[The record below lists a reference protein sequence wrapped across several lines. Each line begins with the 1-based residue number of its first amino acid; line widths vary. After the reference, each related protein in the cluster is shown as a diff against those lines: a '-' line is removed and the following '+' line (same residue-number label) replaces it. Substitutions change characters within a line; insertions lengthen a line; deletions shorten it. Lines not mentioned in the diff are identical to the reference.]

1 MIRVNLLPQK
11 KKAERVALEPSTS
24 QRWLLVVLGVLLLE
38 IIGLVLFHQ
47 TKVGELEAEQRKNDE
62 LSGQIGTIRQL
73 VTQHQQVKKEL
84 EGLRARE
91 QAIAKL
97 EAARTGPTAA
107 LLELSQLLT
116 PGKGPTVD
124 ADMIS
129 KIQKDPLR
137 AYNTGWDTRR
147 VWLVSFKETN
157 RTVQVEGLARDSQ
170 DVSELALRLRAS
182 SYFYDVRLLP
192 GRKDASAKDTGM
204 VTFGMELKVRY

>member
-11 KKAERVALEPSTS
+11 KKAERIALEPSTS
-24 QRWLLVVLGVLLLE
+24 QRWLLVVLGILLLE

-47 TKVGELEAEQRKNDE
+47 TKVGELEAEDRKNAE
-62 LSGQIGTIRQL
+62 LTGQIGTIRQL
-73 VTQHQQVKKEL
+73 VTQHEQVKKEL

-192 GRKDASAKDTGM
+192 GRKDAGAKDSGM
-204 VTFGMELKVRY
+204 VAFGMELKVRY

>member
-11 KKAERVALEPSTS
+11 KKAERIALEPSSS
-24 QRWLLVVLGVLLLE
+24 QRWLLVVLGVLLFE
-38 IIGLVLFHQ
+38 VIGLVLFHQ
-47 TKVGELEAEQRKNDE
+47 TKVGELEVQERKNAE
-62 LSGQIGTIRQL
+62 LTGQIGSIRQL
-73 VTQHQQVKKEL
+73 VTQHEQVKKEL
-84 EGLRARE
+84 EVLRARE

-129 KIQKDPLR
+129 KIQKDPLK
-137 AYNTGWDTRR
+137 AYNTGWDTHR

-157 RTVQVEGLARDSQ
+157 RVVQVEGLARDSQ

-192 GRKDASAKDTGM
+192 GKKDTAKETGM
-204 VTFGMELKVRY
+204 VAFGMELKVRY

>member
-1 MIRVNLLPQK
+1 VIRVNLLPQK
-11 KKAERVALEPSTS
+11 KKAERIALEPSSS
-24 QRWLLVVLGVLLLE
+24 QRWLLVVLGVLLFE
-38 IIGLVLFHQ
+38 VIGLVLFHQ
-47 TKVGELEAEQRKNDE
+47 TKVGELEVEQSKNAE
-62 LSGQIGTIRQL
+62 LTGQIGTIRQL
-73 VTQHQQVKKEL
+73 VTQHQQVKVEL
-84 EGLRARE
+84 EALRARE

-107 LLELSQLLT
+107 MLELSQLLT

-129 KIQKDPLR
+129 RIQKDPLR

-192 GRKDASAKDTGM
+192 GRKDSAQETGM
-204 VTFGMELKVRY
+204 VAFGMEMKVRY

>member
-1 MIRVNLLPQK
+1 VIRVNLLPQK
-11 KKAERVALEPSTS
+11 KKAERIALEPSSS
-24 QRWLLVVLGVLLLE
+24 QRWLLVVLGVLLFE
-38 IIGLVLFHQ
+38 VIGLVLFHQ
-47 TKVGELEAEQRKNDE
+47 TKVGELEVEQRKNAE
-62 LSGQIGTIRQL
+62 LTGQIGTIRQL
-73 VTQHQQVKKEL
+73 VTQHQQVKVEL
-84 EGLRARE
+84 EALRARE

-107 LLELSQLLT
+107 MLELSQLLT

-129 KIQKDPLR
+129 RIQKDPLR

-192 GRKDASAKDTGM
+192 GRKDSAQETGM
-204 VTFGMELKVRY
+204 VAFGMEMKVRY

>member
-11 KKAERVALEPSTS
+11 KKAERIALEPSSS
-24 QRWLLVVLGVLLLE
+24 QRWLLVVLGVLLFE
-38 IIGLVLFHQ
+38 VIGLVLFHQ
-47 TKVGELEAEQRKNDE
+47 TKVGELEVEQRKNAE
-62 LSGQIGTIRQL
+62 LTGQIGTIRQL
-73 VTQHQQVKKEL
+73 VTQHQQVKVEL
-84 EGLRARE
+84 EALRARE

-107 LLELSQLLT
+107 MLELSQLLT

-129 KIQKDPLR
+129 RIQKDPLR

-192 GRKDASAKDTGM
+192 GRKDSAQETGM
-204 VTFGMELKVRY
+204 VAFGMEMKVRY

>member
-1 MIRVNLLPQK
+1 VIRVNLLPQK
-11 KKAERVALEPSTS
+11 KKAERIALEPSSS
-24 QRWLLVVLGVLLLE
+24 QRWLLVVLGVLLFE
-38 IIGLVLFHQ
+38 VIGLVLFHQ
-47 TKVGELEAEQRKNDE
+47 TKVGELEVQQRKNAE
-62 LSGQIGTIRQL
+62 LSGQIGSIRQL
-73 VTQHQQVKKEL
+73 VTQHEQVKREL
-84 EGLRARE
+84 EVLRARE
-91 QAIAKL
+91 GAIAKL

-129 KIQKDPLR
+129 KIQKDPLK

-157 RTVQVEGLARDSQ
+157 RVVQVEGLARDSQ

-192 GRKDASAKDTGM
+192 GKKDTAKETGM
-204 VTFGMELKVRY
+204 VAFGMELKVRY